1 MVLWFSFVGCDYF
14 SIDGE
19 HMKLEELSYADTCKI
34 IQKVGAVYSSGFNPW
49 VPFVRSDKCKFI
61 RAEDR
66 GRGWGPAIDARSI
79 STYQD
84 CVDVQLSD
92 SAEELGESG
101 RIILELMEYPGD
113 LCYGKRDGPMRAL
126 YVFEVLEL
134 GDALRDEVARAFG
147 SFVREAAYEEERKR
161 KLRIQE
167 RIAKRT
173 LKELGIC

>member
-1 MVLWFSFVGCDYF
+1 
-14 SIDGE
+14 
-19 HMKLEELSYADTCKI
+19 MKLEGLSYADTCKI

-61 RAEDR
+61 RVDDR

-84 CVDVQLSD
+84 CIDVQLSD
-92 SAEELGESG
+92 SMEELGESG

-113 LCYGKRDGPMRAL
+113 LCYGTRNGPMRAR
-126 YVFEVLEL
+126 YVFEVLEVCEDL
-134 GDALRDEVARAFG
+134 NIAVARAFG
-147 SFVREAAYEEERKR
+147 EFVKNAAHEEERKR

-173 LKELGIC
+173 LKEIGIS